1 MELELEPFSKVT
13 SIITPFNKANV
24 DTDQIIPKQFL
35 KLITKSGFGKF
46 LFYDWRFDHD
56 GKPKNDFVLNNSLY
70 KNSQIL
76 VTNENFGCGSS
87 REHAV
92 WALKDFGFNV
102 IISPSFADI
111 FYSNCFK
118 NGVLPIILDIE
129 KIHKLLQFE
138 DEVELDLNSQKIT
151 LGDESIN
158 FEIDSYRKIRLLK
171 GLDDIDL
178 TLKED
183 EKIATRYYTIKE
195 LSLENQS
202 ISSVK
207 VGGLVKPNSIN
218 ISESNRLEVWFYVYQ
233 GEDSLQVYYNGTRPD
248 LFKDDAEVVVAGKFD
263 NNLIMATELQTKCA
277 SRYEGDLKNTNTI

>member
-1 MELELEPFSKVT
+1 MKPFSKIN
-13 SIITPFNKANV
+13 SIITPFDKANV

-46 LFYDWRFDHD
+46 LFYDWRFNHD
-56 GKPKNDFVLNNSLY
+56 GKEKEDFILNDLHY
-70 KNSQIL
+70 QNSQIL

-92 WALKDFGFNV
+92 WALKDFGFDV

-129 KIHKLLQFE
+129 NIKKLLKFK
-138 DEVELDLNSQKIT
+138 DKIELDLQSQTINF
-151 LGDESIN
+151 GSESIN
-158 FEIDSYRKIRLLK
+158 FQIDSHRKTRLLE

-183 EKIATRYYTIKE
+183 EKI
-195 LSLENQS
+195 ENFEKNSSRIS
-202 ISSVK
+202 IF
-207 VGGLVKPNSIN
+207 
-218 ISESNRLEVWFYVYQ
+218 E
-233 GEDSLQVYYNGTRPD
+233 
-248 LFKDDAEVVVAGKFD
+248 
-263 NNLIMATELQTKCA
+263 
-277 SRYEGDLKNTNTI
+277 

>member
-1 MELELEPFSKVT
+1 MKPFSKII
-13 SIITPFNKANV
+13 SIITPFDKANV

-46 LFYDWRFDHD
+46 LFYDWRFNHD
-56 GKPKNDFVLNNSLY
+56 GKEKDDFILNDLHY
-70 KNSQIL
+70 QNSQIL

-92 WALKDFGFNV
+92 WALKDFGFDV

-129 KIHKLLQFE
+129 NIKKLLNFK
-138 DEVELDLNSQKIT
+138 DKIELDLQSQTINF
-151 LGDESIN
+151 GNESIT
-158 FEIDSYRKIRLLK
+158 FQIDSHRKTRLLE

-183 EKIATRYYTIKE
+183 EKI
-195 LSLENQS
+195 ENFEKNSSRIS
-202 ISSVK
+202 IF
-207 VGGLVKPNSIN
+207 
-218 ISESNRLEVWFYVYQ
+218 E
-233 GEDSLQVYYNGTRPD
+233 
-248 LFKDDAEVVVAGKFD
+248 
-263 NNLIMATELQTKCA
+263 
-277 SRYEGDLKNTNTI
+277 

>member
-1 MELELEPFSKVT
+1 MELILEPFSKVT
-13 SIITPFNKANV
+13 SIITPFDKANV

-46 LFYDWRFDHD
+46 LFYDWRFDHN

-70 KNSQIL
+70 ENSQIL

-138 DEVELDLNSQKIT
+138 NEVEINLNSQKIT

-158 FEIDSYRKIRLLK
+158 FKIDSHRKIRLLE

-183 EKIATRYYTIKE
+183 EKIEKF
-195 LSLENQS
+195 ENDHS
-202 ISSVK
+202 IV
-207 VGGLVKPNSIN
+207 SI
-218 ISESNRLEVWFYVYQ
+218 F
-233 GEDSLQVYYNGTRPD
+233 
-248 LFKDDAEVVVAGKFD
+248 
-263 NNLIMATELQTKCA
+263 
-277 SRYEGDLKNTNTI
+277 

>member
-1 MELELEPFSKVT
+1 MKPFSKIN
-13 SIITPFNKANV
+13 SIITPFDKANV

-46 LFYDWRFDHD
+46 LFYDWRFNHD
-56 GKPKNDFVLNNSLY
+56 GKEKEDFILNDLHY
-70 KNSQIL
+70 QNSQIL

-92 WALKDFGFNV
+92 WALKDFGFDV

-129 KIHKLLQFE
+129 NIKKLLKFK
-138 DEVELDLNSQKIT
+138 DKIELDLQSQTIT
-151 LGDESIN
+151 FGSESIN
-158 FEIDSYRKIRLLK
+158 FQIDSHRKTRLLE

-183 EKIATRYYTIKE
+183 EKI
-195 LSLENQS
+195 ENFEKNSSRIS
-202 ISSVK
+202 IF
-207 VGGLVKPNSIN
+207 
-218 ISESNRLEVWFYVYQ
+218 E
-233 GEDSLQVYYNGTRPD
+233 
-248 LFKDDAEVVVAGKFD
+248 
-263 NNLIMATELQTKCA
+263 
-277 SRYEGDLKNTNTI
+277 

>member
-1 MELELEPFSKVT
+1 MKPFSKIN
-13 SIITPFNKANV
+13 SITTPFDKANV

-46 LFYDWRFDHD
+46 LFYDWRFNHD
-56 GKPKNDFVLNNSLY
+56 GKEKDDFILNDLHY
-70 KNSQIL
+70 QNSQIL

-92 WALKDFGFNV
+92 WALKDFGFDV

-129 KIHKLLQFE
+129 NIKKLLNFK
-138 DEVELDLNSQKIT
+138 DKIELDLQSQTINF
-151 LGDESIN
+151 GSESIN
-158 FEIDSYRKIRLLK
+158 FQIDSHRKTRLLE

-183 EKIATRYYTIKE
+183 EKI
-195 LSLENQS
+195 ENFEKNSSRIS
-202 ISSVK
+202 IF
-207 VGGLVKPNSIN
+207 
-218 ISESNRLEVWFYVYQ
+218 E
-233 GEDSLQVYYNGTRPD
+233 
-248 LFKDDAEVVVAGKFD
+248 
-263 NNLIMATELQTKCA
+263 
-277 SRYEGDLKNTNTI
+277 

>member
-1 MELELEPFSKVT
+1 MELILEPFSKVT
-13 SIITPFNKANV
+13 SIITPFDKANV

-70 KNSQIL
+70 ENSQIL

-138 DEVELDLNSQKIT
+138 NEVEINLNSQKIT

-158 FEIDSYRKIRLLK
+158 FKIDSHRKIRLLE

-183 EKIATRYYTIKE
+183 EKIEKF
-195 LSLENQS
+195 ENDYS
-202 ISSVK
+202 IV
-207 VGGLVKPNSIN
+207 SI
-218 ISESNRLEVWFYVYQ
+218 F
-233 GEDSLQVYYNGTRPD
+233 
-248 LFKDDAEVVVAGKFD
+248 
-263 NNLIMATELQTKCA
+263 
-277 SRYEGDLKNTNTI
+277 

>member
-1 MELELEPFSKVT
+1 MELKLEPFSKVT
-13 SIITPFNKANV
+13 SIITPFDKANV

-46 LFYDWRFDHD
+46 LFYDWRFYHD
-56 GKPKNDFVLNNSLY
+56 GKPKNDFVLNNPLY
-70 KNSQIL
+70 ENSQIL

-151 LGDESIN
+151 LGDESMN

-178 TLKED
+178 TLKEN
-183 EKIATRYYTIKE
+183 EKIEKF
-195 LSLENQS
+195 ENDSS
-202 ISSVK
+202 II
-207 VGGLVKPNSIN
+207 SI
-218 ISESNRLEVWFYVYQ
+218 F
-233 GEDSLQVYYNGTRPD
+233 
-248 LFKDDAEVVVAGKFD
+248 
-263 NNLIMATELQTKCA
+263 
-277 SRYEGDLKNTNTI
+277 

>member
-1 MELELEPFSKVT
+1 MELKLEPFSKVT
-13 SIITPFNKANV
+13 SIITPFDKANV

-56 GKPKNDFVLNNSLY
+56 GKPKNDFVLNNSHY
-70 KNSQIL
+70 ENSQIL

-138 DEVELDLNSQKIT
+138 YEVELDLNSQKIT

-158 FEIDSYRKIRLLK
+158 FEIDSYRKIRLLE
-171 GLDDIDL
+171 GIDDIDL

-183 EKIATRYYTIKE
+183 EKIEKF
-195 LSLENQS
+195 ENDSS
-202 ISSVK
+202 IV
-207 VGGLVKPNSIN
+207 SI
-218 ISESNRLEVWFYVYQ
+218 F
-233 GEDSLQVYYNGTRPD
+233 
-248 LFKDDAEVVVAGKFD
+248 
-263 NNLIMATELQTKCA
+263 
-277 SRYEGDLKNTNTI
+277 

>member
-1 MELELEPFSKVT
+1 LKPFTKIV
-13 SIITPFNKANV
+13 SIITPFDKANV

-56 GKPKNDFVLNNSLY
+56 GQKKNDFILNDPTYND
-70 KNSQIL
+70 SQIL
-76 VTNENFGCGSS
+76 ITNENFGCGSS

-129 KIHKLLQFE
+129 KIKKLLLYK
-138 DEVELDLNSQKIT
+138 DKIELDLNSQKIT
-151 LGDESIN
+151 FGDESIN
-158 FEIDSYRKIRLLK
+158 FEIDSHRKIRLLE

-183 EKIATRYYTIKE
+183 EKIEHFEKNSSRI
-195 LSLENQS
+195 S
-202 ISSVK
+202 IF
-207 VGGLVKPNSIN
+207 
-218 ISESNRLEVWFYVYQ
+218 E
-233 GEDSLQVYYNGTRPD
+233 
-248 LFKDDAEVVVAGKFD
+248 
-263 NNLIMATELQTKCA
+263 
-277 SRYEGDLKNTNTI
+277 

>member
-1 MELELEPFSKVT
+1 LKPFSKII
-13 SIITPFNKANV
+13 SIITPFDKANV

-46 LFYDWRFDHD
+46 LFYDWRFNHD
-56 GKPKNDFVLNNSLY
+56 GKEKDDFILNDLHY
-70 KNSQIL
+70 QNSQIL

-92 WALKDFGFNV
+92 WALKDFGFDV

-129 KIHKLLQFE
+129 NIKKLLNFK
-138 DEVELDLNSQKIT
+138 DKIELDLQSQTINF
-151 LGDESIN
+151 GSESIN
-158 FEIDSYRKIRLLK
+158 FQIDSHRKTRLLE

-183 EKIATRYYTIKE
+183 EKI
-195 LSLENQS
+195 ENFEKNSSRIS
-202 ISSVK
+202 IF
-207 VGGLVKPNSIN
+207 
-218 ISESNRLEVWFYVYQ
+218 E
-233 GEDSLQVYYNGTRPD
+233 
-248 LFKDDAEVVVAGKFD
+248 
-263 NNLIMATELQTKCA
+263 
-277 SRYEGDLKNTNTI
+277 

>member
-1 MELELEPFSKVT
+1 MKPFTKII
-13 SIITPFNKANV
+13 SIITPFDKANV

-56 GKPKNDFVLNNSLY
+56 GEKKNDFILNDPTY
-70 KNSQIL
+70 QDSQIL
-76 VTNENFGCGSS
+76 ITNENFGCGSS

-118 NGVLPIILDIE
+118 NGILPIILDIK
-129 KIHKLLQFE
+129 KIKKLLLYK
-138 DEVELDLNSQKIT
+138 DKIELDLNSQKIT
-151 LGDESIN
+151 FGDESIT
-158 FEIDSYRKIRLLK
+158 FEIDLHRKIRLLE

-183 EKIATRYYTIKE
+183 KKIEHFEKNSSRV
-195 LSLENQS
+195 S
-202 ISSVK
+202 IF
-207 VGGLVKPNSIN
+207 
-218 ISESNRLEVWFYVYQ
+218 E
-233 GEDSLQVYYNGTRPD
+233 
-248 LFKDDAEVVVAGKFD
+248 
-263 NNLIMATELQTKCA
+263 
-277 SRYEGDLKNTNTI
+277 

>member
-1 MELELEPFSKVT
+1 MELKLEPFSKVT
-13 SIITPFNKANV
+13 SIITPFDNANV

-56 GKPKNDFVLNNSLY
+56 GKPKNDFVLNDPLY
-70 KNSQIL
+70 ENSQIL

-129 KIHKLLQFE
+129 KIHKLLKFE
-138 DEVELDLNSQKIT
+138 DEIELDLNSQKIT
-151 LGDESIN
+151 LSDESIN
-158 FEIDSYRKIRLLK
+158 FEIDSYRKIRLLE
-171 GLDDIDL
+171 GIDDIDL

-183 EKIATRYYTIKE
+183 EKIEKF
-195 LSLENQS
+195 ENDSS
-202 ISSVK
+202 IV
-207 VGGLVKPNSIN
+207 SI
-218 ISESNRLEVWFYVYQ
+218 F
-233 GEDSLQVYYNGTRPD
+233 
-248 LFKDDAEVVVAGKFD
+248 
-263 NNLIMATELQTKCA
+263 
-277 SRYEGDLKNTNTI
+277 

>member
-1 MELELEPFSKVT
+1 MKPFSKIN
-13 SIITPFNKANV
+13 SIITPFDKANV

-46 LFYDWRFDHD
+46 LFYDWRFNHD
-56 GKPKNDFVLNNSLY
+56 GQEKDDFILNDSHY
-70 KNSQIL
+70 KTSQIL

-92 WALKDFGFNV
+92 WALKDFGFDV

-129 KIHKLLQFE
+129 NIKKLLNFK
-138 DEVELDLNSQKIT
+138 DKIELDLQSQTINF
-151 LGDESIN
+151 GSESIN
-158 FEIDSYRKIRLLK
+158 FQIDSHRKTRLLE

-183 EKIATRYYTIKE
+183 EKI
-195 LSLENQS
+195 ENFEKNSSRIS
-202 ISSVK
+202 IF
-207 VGGLVKPNSIN
+207 
-218 ISESNRLEVWFYVYQ
+218 E
-233 GEDSLQVYYNGTRPD
+233 
-248 LFKDDAEVVVAGKFD
+248 
-263 NNLIMATELQTKCA
+263 
-277 SRYEGDLKNTNTI
+277 

>member
-1 MELELEPFSKVT
+1 MELKLEPFSKVT
-13 SIITPFNKANV
+13 SIITPFDNANV

-70 KNSQIL
+70 ENSQIL

-151 LGDESIN
+151 LGDESID

-178 TLKED
+178 TLKEN
-183 EKIATRYYTIKE
+183 EKIEKF
-195 LSLENQS
+195 ENDSS
-202 ISSVK
+202 II
-207 VGGLVKPNSIN
+207 SI
-218 ISESNRLEVWFYVYQ
+218 F
-233 GEDSLQVYYNGTRPD
+233 
-248 LFKDDAEVVVAGKFD
+248 
-263 NNLIMATELQTKCA
+263 
-277 SRYEGDLKNTNTI
+277 

>member
-1 MELELEPFSKVT
+1 MKPFSKIISV
-13 SIITPFNKANV
+13 ITPFDKANV

-46 LFYDWRFDHD
+46 LFYDWRFDRN
-56 GKPKNDFVLNNSLY
+56 GKLKNDFILNDPNY
-70 KNSQIL
+70 KDSQIL

-118 NGVLPIILDIE
+118 NGVLPIILDMKNIE
-129 KIHKLLQFE
+129 KLLQIKGKI
-138 DEVELDLNSQKIT
+138 ELDLSSQKII
-151 LGDESIN
+151 LDDKFIN
-158 FEIDSYRKIRLLK
+158 FEIDLHRKIRLLH

-183 EKIATRYYTIKE
+183 EKI
-195 LSLENQS
+195 ENFEKNSS
-202 ISSVK
+202 II
-207 VGGLVKPNSIN
+207 SI
-218 ISESNRLEVWFYVYQ
+218 F
-233 GEDSLQVYYNGTRPD
+233 
-248 LFKDDAEVVVAGKFD
+248 
-263 NNLIMATELQTKCA
+263 
-277 SRYEGDLKNTNTI
+277 

>member
-1 MELELEPFSKVT
+1 MKPFTKII
-13 SIITPFNKANV
+13 SIITPFDKANV

-46 LFYDWRFDHD
+46 LFYDWRFDHNGQEKSD
-56 GKPKNDFVLNNSLY
+56 FILNDSIY
-70 KNSQIL
+70 KHSKIL

-129 KIHKLLQFE
+129 KIKKLLQFK
-138 DEVELDLNSQKIT
+138 DKIELDLDSQKIT
-151 LGDESIN
+151 FGDESIN
-158 FEIDSYRKIRLLK
+158 FEIDSHRKIRLLE

-183 EKIATRYYTIKE
+183 KKIEYFEKNSSRV
-195 LSLENQS
+195 S
-202 ISSVK
+202 IF
-207 VGGLVKPNSIN
+207 
-218 ISESNRLEVWFYVYQ
+218 E
-233 GEDSLQVYYNGTRPD
+233 
-248 LFKDDAEVVVAGKFD
+248 
-263 NNLIMATELQTKCA
+263 
-277 SRYEGDLKNTNTI
+277 